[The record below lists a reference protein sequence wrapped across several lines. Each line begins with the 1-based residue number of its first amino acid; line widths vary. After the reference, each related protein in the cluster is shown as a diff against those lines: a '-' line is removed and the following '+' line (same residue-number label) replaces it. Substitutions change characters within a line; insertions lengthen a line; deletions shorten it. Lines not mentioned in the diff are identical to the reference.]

1 MDVLDNRTQST
12 NRCKRRQRRRQQRPH
27 LGRGQE
33 SPQELRE
40 AGRVGAAAND
50 PLDAPG
56 HGAEVPRG
64 QLHQRRRGPVLVDVR
79 DEQTRDLAARGAHA
93 TSEGA
98 GLGQARQRRVLCG
111 NQPVCRVMNRHRHAI
126 EQA

>member
-1 MDVLDNRTQST
+1 MRGAVEAAGAVDVLDNRTQST

-64 QLHQRRRGPVLVDVR
+64 QLHQRRRGPSSS
-79 DEQTRDLAARGAHA
+79 TYA
-93 TSEGA
+93 TSKPA
-98 GLGQARQRRVLCG
+98 ISRHVVRPRATSARAFCVEINCVG
-111 NQPVCRVMNRHRHAI
+111 
-126 EQA
+126 